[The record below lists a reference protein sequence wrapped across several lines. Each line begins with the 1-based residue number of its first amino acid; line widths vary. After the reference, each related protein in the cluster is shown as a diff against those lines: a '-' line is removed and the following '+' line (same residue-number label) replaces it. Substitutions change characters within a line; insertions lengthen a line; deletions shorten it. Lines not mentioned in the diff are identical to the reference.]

1 MDAFEISFNLIQ
13 FLPSIP
19 FGMGGGE
26 ISIHS
31 MAMRNLTKV
40 WKTETVHSQ
49 DDRAL
54 STGPKSALFELL
66 QNRDYCYYTYLVVRL

>member
-19 FGMGGGE
+19 FGMGSGE

-31 MAMRNLTKV
+31 MAMRNVTKV

-54 STGPKSALFELL
+54 STTGPKSALFEIL
-66 QNRDYCYYTYLVVRL
+66 QNRD